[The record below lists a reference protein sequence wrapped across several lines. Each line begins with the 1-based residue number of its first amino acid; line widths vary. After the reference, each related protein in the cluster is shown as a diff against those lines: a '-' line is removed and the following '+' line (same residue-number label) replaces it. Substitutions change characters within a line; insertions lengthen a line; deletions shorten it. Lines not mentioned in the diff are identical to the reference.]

1 MGTST
6 RLAPR
11 MAAVKPSPTA
21 AVSTLMR
28 ELAEQGREV
37 INLGEGELDFSTP
50 DYVKQAGI
58 EAIENDFTKYTEV
71 TGIDALKS
79 AIAQKLLRDSGYTY
93 SPEQII
99 AASGGK
105 QIIFNAMLATLD
117 VGDEVVIPAP
127 YWVSYPDIV
136 RLTGATPVIVECGRN
151 QKFKLT
157 PSGLREAL
165 NANTRWLIL
174 NSPNNP
180 TGAVYSRDELS
191 ALLDVLDDFPDVLVL
206 ADDIYEHLT
215 YESAGISPIAC
226 RPDLAE
232 RLLTVNGVSKLYAMT
247 GWRIGYAAGPNWL
260 IKAMTTLQSQ
270 STTSAASMCQV
281 AAGVALENSLE
292 FLQPRL
298 AELRARRD
306 VVVSAIGAIDGLDC
320 DTPEGAFY
328 VYVDC
333 KGLLGRDTPAG
344 KRIDS
349 DVDLAAY
356 LASDAG
362 VGVVPGTAFGLA
374 PYLRI
379 AYGLSRA
386 DIERAMAQITEA
398 CAALS

>member
-1 MGTST
+1 MS
-6 RLAPR
+6 
-11 MAAVKPSPTA
+11 AVKPSPTA
-21 AVSTLMR
+21 AVSSLMR
-28 ELAEQGREV
+28 ELAEQGRKV

-50 DYVKQAGI
+50 DYVKRSGI

-71 TGIDALKS
+71 TGIDELKS
-79 AIAQKLLRDSGYTY
+79 AIAFKLSRDSGVDYAK
-93 SPEQII
+93 EQII

-117 VGDEVVIPAP
+117 ADDEVVIPAP

-136 RLTGATPVIVECGRN
+136 RLTGATPVIVECDRDQG
-151 QKFKLT
+151 FKLT
-157 PSGLREAL
+157 PWGLREAL
-165 NANTRWLIL
+165 NTNTRWLIL

-191 ALLDVLDDFPDVLVL
+191 ALLDVLDDFPNILVL

-215 YESAGISPIAC
+215 YEMPGISPVAC

-232 RLLTVNGVSKLYAMT
+232 RILTVNGVSKLYAMT
-247 GWRIGYAAGPNWL
+247 GWRIGYAAGPEWL

-281 AAGVALENSLE
+281 AAGVALENSLD
-292 FLQPRL
+292 FLEPRL
-298 AELRARRD
+298 TELRERRD
-306 VVVSAIGAIDGLDC
+306 LVVAAIKAIDGLDC
-320 DTPEGAFY
+320 DTPGGAFY

-333 KGLLGRDTPAG
+333 RGLMGRRTPAG
-344 KRIDS
+344 DALES

-356 LASDAG
+356 LASEAG

-374 PYLRI
+374 PYLRL
-379 AYGLSRA
+379 AYGLSRE
-386 DIERAMAQITEA
+386 DIERAMGQITEA

>member
-1 MGTST
+1 
-6 RLAPR
+6 

-50 DYVKQAGI
+50 DHVKLAGI
-58 EAIENDFTKYTEV
+58 TAIENDFTKYTEV

-79 AIAQKLLRDSGYTY
+79 AIAGKLFRDSGYTY
-93 SPEQII
+93 SHDQII

-117 VGDEVVIPAP
+117 AGDEVVIPAP

-136 RLTGATPVIVECGRN
+136 RLSGATPVVVECGRDLG
-151 QKFKLT
+151 FKLT
-157 PSGLREAL
+157 APALRDAL

-180 TGAVYSRDELS
+180 TGAVYSRHELVE
-191 ALLDVLDDFPDVLVL
+191 LLGVLDDFPDVLVL

-215 YESAGISPIAC
+215 YDAPGISPIAC
-226 RPDLAE
+226 RPDLAD
-232 RLLTVNGVSKLYAMT
+232 RILTVNGVSKLYAMT
-247 GWRIGYAAGPNWL
+247 GWRIGYAAGPAWL

-292 FLQPRL
+292 FLEPRL

-306 VVVSAIGAIDGLDC
+306 FVVSAIGAIDGLDC

-333 KGLLGRDTPAG
+333 RGLMGRRTPAG
-344 KRIDS
+344 DTLET

-379 AYGLSRA
+379 AYGLSRT
-386 DIERAMAQITEA
+386 DIKRAMTQIAEA
-398 CAALS
+398 CTALV